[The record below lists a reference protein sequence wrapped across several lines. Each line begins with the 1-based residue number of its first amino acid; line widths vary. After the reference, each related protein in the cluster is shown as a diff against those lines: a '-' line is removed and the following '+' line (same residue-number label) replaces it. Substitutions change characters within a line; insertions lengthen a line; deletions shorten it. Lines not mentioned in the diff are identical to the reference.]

1 MGNTPSKEQS
11 GQGRS
16 SHKLSKP
23 RVASFQTPAPPA
35 ATDSKRPSEAVQ
47 EFLSIPYS
55 ATSSNSH
62 AGNDDN
68 DEDQQGS
75 DKSTPL
81 VAPKAQRR
89 MSLFRSK
96 SSQEP
101 PDSRKS
107 RRNTIIGSPILSSE
121 GDAPQVARANSVSTH
136 HITDHLLNAQ
146 PLSEKF
152 VSHQHPP
159 QRPFVQYLT
168 KLFLAG
174 CLRDLV
180 LRGLMICHLTKPSE
194 F

>member
-1 MGNTPSKEQS
+1 MGNTPSKEQP
-11 GQGRS
+11 GRS
-16 SHKLSKP
+16 AHKLSKP
-23 RVASFQTPAPPA
+23 RVTSFQTPVPPSA
-35 ATDSKRPSEAVQ
+35 SDLKRPSESVQ

-55 ATSSNSH
+55 ATASSNN

-68 DEDQQGS
+68 DEEQQGS

-107 RRNTIIGSPILSSE
+107 RRNTIIGSPILPSE
-121 GDAPQVARANSVSTH
+121 GDAPQVVRANSVSTH
-136 HITDHLLNAQ
+136 HITDQLLTAQ

-152 VSHQHPP
+152 VLPRSQA
-159 QRPFVQYLT
+159 QSS
-168 KLFLAG
+168 A
-174 CLRDLV
+174 V
-180 LRGLMICHLTKPSE
+180 L
-194 F
+194 

>member
-1 MGNTPSKEQS
+1 MGNTPSKEQP
-11 GQGRS
+11 GRS
-16 SHKLSKP
+16 THKLSKP
-23 RVASFQTPAPPA
+23 RVASFQAPAPTSA
-35 ATDSKRPSEAVQ
+35 SDLKRPSESVQ

-55 ATSSNSH
+55 ATASNNN

-107 RRNTIIGSPILSSE
+107 RRNTIIGSPILPSE
-121 GDAPQVARANSVSTH
+121 ENVPQVVRANSVSTH
-136 HITDHLLNAQ
+136 HVTDQLLSAQ

-152 VSHQHPP
+152 VLIRSQPHSASFIK
-159 QRPFVQYLT
+159 RFT
-168 KLFLAG
+168 KIFLAG
-174 CLRDLV
+174 RLRDLV
-180 LRGLMICHLTKPSE
+180 LLGLTICHRTKPSE
-194 F
+194 S